1 MTDPL
6 FCPAAGKLC
15 RGGDRILRTVFSD
28 WCVTGC
34 ARWRIRKNYAGVFKL
49 ENPSAAEAGDGI
61 EPYAERS
68 YLPSFLIRVR
78 TVSVISAPLPSQAC
92 SFSLSMLRVPG
103 LVLGL

>member
-6 FCPAAGKLC
+6 FFHCGRKALQ
-15 RGGDRILRTVFSD
+15 RGGRILRTVFSE

-34 ARWRIRKNYAGVFKL
+34 ACWRTRKNYAGVFKL